1 MPGET
6 TPIIPRSSS
15 SEVNRY
21 AVTTTGWFL
30 VLATVV
36 FIQGGLTGSLL
47 RQLLESAF
55 WADVRPINKAWVAF
69 QIVWEICYPLALYRM
84 STVARWPANAVET
97 PGYDDRKMPFQYL
110 VTLRDSTI
118 GQLGLA
124 LFLAGFTVGL
134 TPWFQEYFRGYRL
147 VGAALF
153 LVAFL
158 PAVLGA
164 RISGYIQ
171 REWVPSSLGPPHQ
184 RRHADE
190 GTEDG

>member
-1 MPGET
+1 M
-6 TPIIPRSSS
+6 
-15 SEVNRY
+15 
-21 AVTTTGWFL
+21 
-30 VLATVV
+30 
-36 FIQGGLTGSLL
+36 
-47 RQLLESAF
+47 
-55 WADVRPINKAWVAF
+55 
-69 QIVWEICYPLALYRM
+69 
-84 STVARWPANAVET
+84 ET

-158 PAVLGA
+158 PAA
-164 RISGYIQ
+164 FIASRCSYKRIH
-171 REWVPSSLGPPHQ
+171 P
-184 RRHADE
+184 A
-190 GTEDG
+190 